1 MVKHRNCCSLAR
13 GRDVILLG
21 TDSEVLVVDALLMI
35 IMTVIPDDLDFRL
48 IAFDTTGESGVKK

>member
-1 MVKHRNCCSLAR
+1 MKRRNCCSLAR

-35 IMTVIPDDLDFRL
+35 ILTVIPDDLDFRL
-48 IAFDTTGESGVKK
+48 IAFDATGESGMES